1 MHFVSQEA
9 AQVEKNLTEYHQLF
23 DKFAGAMHWDGT
35 TDISNVPLENVLLV
49 NPRGPYFHSAVDSK
63 GGNVIIQHAYTC
75 PGI

>member
-1 MHFVSQEA
+1 MHAFCISGGCTSG
-9 AQVEKNLTEYHQLF
+9 EKSHQQF

-63 GGNVIIQHAYTC
+63 GGNVRI
-75 PGI
+75 